1 MGMVSRKCG
10 HGKKFIHVL
19 LQELIGGSSGNNRIV
34 QEAVQNRIIARYTLV
49 HIYLAISLKL
59 AVDTEEGNQEIY
71 VNKSI
76 LQ

>member
-19 LQELIGGSSGNNRIV
+19 LQELIGGGGSSGNNRIV

-59 AVDTEEGNQEIY
+59 AVDTEEGNQEI
-71 VNKSI
+71 
-76 LQ
+76 

>member
-1 MGMVSRKCG
+1 MVSRKCG
-10 HGKKFIHVL
+10 HGKKFIRAL

-34 QEAVQNRIIARYTLV
+34 QEAVQNRKIARYILV